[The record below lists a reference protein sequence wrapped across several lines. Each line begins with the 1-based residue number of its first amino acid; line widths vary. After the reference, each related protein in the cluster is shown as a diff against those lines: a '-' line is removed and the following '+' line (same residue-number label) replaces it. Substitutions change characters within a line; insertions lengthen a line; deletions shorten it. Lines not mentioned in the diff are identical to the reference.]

1 MQNNIIWVKRKFK
14 FDLSPEMFPLVIE
27 RLRGTPA
34 RLEDKTA
41 SLSEDILKHKDG
53 DAWSIQ
59 ETVGHLGNVEVLWH
73 GRIDDFH
80 AGLEEFRPANITNTV
95 TAKVNHN
102 EAEVKSLLEKFRTE
116 REILVTRF
124 DEMTIEQVARSAYH
138 RRLDIQMRLIDLAEF
153 IAEHDDHHLSKITDM
168 IQNLNK

>member
-14 FDLSPEMFPLVIE
+14 FDLPPEMFPLVIE

-53 DAWSIQ
+53 DAWSIL

-95 TAKVNHN
+95 TTEANHN
-102 EAEVKSLLEKFRTE
+102 EADVKTLLKAFRGE
-116 REILVTRF
+116 RERLVARF
-124 DEMTIEQVARSAYH
+124 DKMTLEQVSRSAYH
-138 RRLDIQMRLIDLAEF
+138 RRLDVNMRLIDLAEF